1 MEDSSEKRKRG
12 RPRKHPDELIRDV
25 LKTRDAKTE
34 RGAVEHLLYSET
46 ACLILEA
53 WEADPVGKA
62 WAEYYMGKD
71 IKNYCFRHK
80 SIMAALGRIEDEEA
94 RLETARIIA
103 EKKLST
109 RYAVAAIR
117 RVRLGQED
125 KPDYLGLLRYIETAL
140 NAYVEKHPSTTGADL
155 IRALRDVAD
164 VYEEEITS

>member
-12 RPRKHPDELIRDV
+12 RPRKYPDELIREV
-25 LKTRDAKTE
+25 LKTGSAKTD
-34 RGAVEHLLYSET
+34 RGAIEHLLYSET
-46 ACLILEA
+46 AYLLSEA
-53 WEADPVGKA
+53 RQADPVGKA
-62 WAEYYMGKD
+62 WAEYYIGKD
-71 IKNYCFRHK
+71 VKRPCILHK
-80 SIMAALGRIEDEEA
+80 SILAALGRIEDEEG